1 MSELQSS
8 FSQNK
13 LLRTA
18 SNYVAPDMGEQ
29 SSDYEQLKKRAR
41 EEREAQLASI
51 ANGTDDIGTTSKV
64 DESGYIQLSYTEYNR
79 IQQKKIDSSSNE
91 TMFR

>member
-1 MSELQSS
+1 MSDMTEDYDQLPDRVRQDRDARINMYANGGDDMAA
-8 FSQNK
+8 QNK
-13 LLRTA
+13 
-18 SNYVAPDMGEQ
+18 
-29 SSDYEQLKKRAR
+29 
-41 EEREAQLASI
+41 I
-51 ANGTDDIGTTSKV
+51 